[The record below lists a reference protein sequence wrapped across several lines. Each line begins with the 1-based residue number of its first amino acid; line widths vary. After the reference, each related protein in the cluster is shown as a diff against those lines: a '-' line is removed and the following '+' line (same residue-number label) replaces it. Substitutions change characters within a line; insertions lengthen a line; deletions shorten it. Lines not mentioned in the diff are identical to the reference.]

1 MSSRDSSSYYV
12 VDVFS
17 DRPFMGNP
25 AAVVICDPSLSARK
39 MQQAAAW
46 INLSETVFVTGYEE
60 STGRFKVRMFSPG
73 GEMPF
78 AGHPTLG
85 TAAAVRRHYRATG
98 SDLVQDCPA
107 GLVPIRFDD
116 RNRSVHLISPNPK
129 AEPILDSDLSPL
141 AAALGLNEPILGAA
155 KIDAG
160 PVWATVLIQSPAA
173 IAELQPN
180 QKLIRE
186 WSDRLSATGVVVGAA
201 SPDGLECKLRTF
213 APSVGVAEDP
223 VCGSGNV
230 ALAYLRAQIGDVPRT
245 YLARQGQELGRDGEI
260 AITYMESGK
269 IELGGRTHI
278 TASGRISLPD

>member
-1 MSSRDSSSYYV
+1 MSSGDSSSYYV

-25 AAVVICDPSLSARK
+25 AAVVIDDHNLSARR
-39 MQQAAAW
+39 MQQTAAW

-60 STGRFKVRMFSPG
+60 STGRFKARIFSPG

-85 TAAAVRRHYRATG
+85 TAVAVRRHYQMAG
-98 SDLVQDCPA
+98 SDLIQDCPA
-107 GLVPIRFDD
+107 GLIPIRFDD
-116 RNRSVHLISPNPK
+116 RNRRVHLISPDPK
-129 AEPILDSDLSPL
+129 AEPILDSELSPL
-141 AAALGLNEPILGAA
+141 ATALGLDDPILGAA

-160 PVWATVLIQSPAA
+160 PIWATVLIKSRETVAK
-173 IAELQPN
+173 LQPN
-180 QKLIRE
+180 QALIKE
-186 WSDRLSATGVVVGAA
+186 WSDRIGATGVVIGAA

-223 VCGSGNV
+223 VCGSGNI
-230 ALAYLRAQIGDVPRT
+230 ALAYLRAQVGDVPQA

-260 AITYMESGK
+260 AIAYLESGK

-278 TASGRISLPD
+278 TATGRISLPD